1 MIVREMQASKGL
13 ITAED
18 LKAYRAQ
25 ERTPIHIQYRGYDI
39 YAAPPPSSGGIT
51 LALMLHMLE
60 GMDLKSHGRWSV
72 DTHHRLI
79 EVMRRAYADR
89 ARYLGDPDFTP
100 IPAHLTSREYARRL
114 AATIRL
120 DKATPSAEVAPD
132 LPVLPEGE
140 STTHFSIIDRQGMA
154 VSTTYTLENSYGCRV
169 AVRGAG
175 FILNNEMTDFNP
187 RPGVTTADG
196 RIGTPPNCIA
206 PGKRMLSSMT
216 PTIVCHKGRVV
227 LVTGSPG
234 GRTIINTVLCV
245 LLNRL
250 EFDMPPEQCV
260 SAPRLHH
267 QWFPDVARLET
278 APNHEELIAAL
289 RRRGHRLVSA
299 GRQGDAHSI
308 FIDQATD
315 RRIAVADRRID
326 GAIAAE

>member
-1 MIVREMQASKGL
+1 
-13 ITAED
+13 
-18 LKAYRAQ
+18 
-25 ERTPIHIQYRGYDI
+25 
-39 YAAPPPSSGGIT
+39 
-51 LALMLHMLE
+51 
-60 GMDLKSHGRWSV
+60 
-72 DTHHRLI
+72 
-79 EVMRRAYADR
+79 
-89 ARYLGDPDFTP
+89 
-100 IPAHLTSREYARRL
+100 
-114 AATIRL
+114 
-120 DKATPSAEVAPD
+120 
-132 LPVLPEGE
+132 
-140 STTHFSIIDRQGMA
+140 
-154 VSTTYTLENSYGCRV
+154 
-169 AVRGAG
+169 
-175 FILNNEMTDFNP
+175 
-187 RPGVTTADG
+187 
-196 RIGTPPNCIA
+196 
-206 PGKRMLSSMT
+206 MT